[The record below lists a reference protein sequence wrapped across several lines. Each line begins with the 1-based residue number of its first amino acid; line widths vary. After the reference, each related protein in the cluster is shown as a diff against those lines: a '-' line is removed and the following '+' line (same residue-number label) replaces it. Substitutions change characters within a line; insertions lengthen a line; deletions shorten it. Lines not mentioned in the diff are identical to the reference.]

1 LLPPDFIQI
10 AEIDGQA
17 SAFVALLPNINEAIA
32 DLDGRLLPFGWAKLI
47 WRLKKEFP
55 KTARVALMGVRQKYQ
70 NTRFGPA
77 LAFVVIKA
85 AMDAATSRGLERVEM
100 SWVLDHNKATINIIE
115 GIGGE
120 ITKRYRM
127 YEKDL

>member
-1 LLPPDFIQI
+1 MS
-10 AEIDGQA
+10 G
-17 SAFVALLPNINEAIA
+17 ALLPNINEAIA
-32 DLDGRLLPFGWAKLI
+32 DLDGRLLPFGWAKLV

-55 KTARVALMGVRQKYQ
+55 KTARVALMGVRQKHQ

-100 SWVLDHNKATINIIE
+100 SWVLDHNKATRNIIE